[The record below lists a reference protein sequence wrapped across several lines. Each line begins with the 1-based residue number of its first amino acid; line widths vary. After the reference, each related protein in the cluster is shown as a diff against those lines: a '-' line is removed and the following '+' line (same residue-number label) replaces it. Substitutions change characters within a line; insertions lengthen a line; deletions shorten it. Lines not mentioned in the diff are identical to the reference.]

1 MQIKKSELRSV
12 IKEQV
17 TAFFVTPQP
26 FGTVSRNTNLAGSL
40 RKFDTKDV
48 DEKELIKVIKQT
60 MSELEEEATKRMKS
74 SKLKEARVVGKAK
87 GHDARVKEVEQ
98 HWMTKF
104 ESILKRKAP
113 KLVGRVEEER
123 AQYMQTMGYSPEDAV
138 RDIIKPGSLERSNHN
153 EIQKSKYAKT
163 MIAEAKK
170 KPAKWYDAIK
180 RPVKVGDKVHVGHA
194 QKGGAGVEG
203 KVTKIAGNVV
213 YIKNDAGKTY
223 KGPLKNTA
231 IMEISGVD
239 SLKPNDPHTPEDEA
253 EKDAADDVMEASP
266 KKKGGRPRGASHI
279 ENLRFWDMSETQL
292 KYIIKD
298 AGQAVQLNPT
308 ARKANK
314 WADEINDAVTVL
326 YWRKKKGIKEE
337 YIQLVVTEG
346 FKKGTKISKALAQ
359 SSTIK
364 IANPK
369 DPRWIFAIVSRFGSK
384 GVTSAAAQDKVSM
397 VVVDKAGKVIK
408 DWGSHINAKAAL
420 GFAQSRGYTKKID
433 ESQSVTEAEKEGKK
447 ITALRKIVK
456 THTAGKIG
464 GQTVDAFT
472 AGGLVKLYDKLSE
485 KNRPKFEKLSL
496 PKLVDFMWKQ
506 MQWKIKES
514 VMEAAAEGKRITA
527 LRKIVKTQKP
537 GRVDRQWLDLYN
549 ASDLVKLYDGLPGK
563 KGHLWFEQQ
572 PIGKLMEFL
581 MKVWRK
587 GLA

>member
-17 TAFFVTPQP
+17 AAFFVTPQP
-26 FGTVSRNTNLAGSL
+26 FGTVSRNTNLEGSL
-40 RKFDTKDV
+40 RKFDTDEV
-48 DEKELIKVIKQT
+48 DEKELTKVIKQT
-60 MSELEEEATKRMKS
+60 MAELEEEASKRMRS
-74 SKLKEARVVGKAK
+74 TKLKESKINGKAK
-87 GHDARVKEVEQ
+87 GHGNRVKEVEQ

-123 AQYMQTMGYSPEDAV
+123 AQYMQTMGYTPEDAV
-138 RDIIKPGSLERSNHN
+138 RDIVRPGSLERSNHN
-153 EIQKSKYAKT
+153 KIEKSKCAEG
-163 MIAEAKK
+163 MVLEAKK

-253 EKDAADDVMEASP
+253 EKDAADDVMEAGE
-266 KKKGGRPRGASHI
+266 KKGGRPRGGPHI
-279 ENLRFWDMSETQL
+279 ENVRFWDLPQSQL
-292 KYIIKD
+292 RDIIKD
-298 AGQAVQLNPT
+298 ASEAVKLNPT

-314 WADEINDAVTVL
+314 WADEINDAVSVL
-326 YWRKKKGIKEE
+326 SFRKKKG
-337 YIQLVVTEG
+337 
-346 FKKGTKISKALAQ
+346 
-359 SSTIK
+359 
-364 IANPK
+364 
-369 DPRWIFAIVSRFGSK
+369 
-384 GVTSAAAQDKVSM
+384 
-397 VVVDKAGKVIK
+397 
-408 DWGSHINAKAAL
+408 
-420 GFAQSRGYTKKID
+420 
-433 ESQSVTEAEKEGKK
+433 
-447 ITALRKIVK
+447 
-456 THTAGKIG
+456 
-464 GQTVDAFT
+464 
-472 AGGLVKLYDKLSE
+472 
-485 KNRPKFEKLSL
+485 
-496 PKLVDFMWKQ
+496 
-506 MQWKIKES
+506 IKES

-537 GRVDRQWLDLYN
+537 GKVDRQIIDLYN

-563 KGHLWFEQQ
+563 KGRLWFEQQ
-572 PIGKLMEFL
+572 PIGKLVEFL
-581 MKVWRK
+581 KKVWRQ